1 MTLMEAIEKFRQ
13 RCENDPKIKEF
24 REKLEADLKAK
35 AEAEA
40 KSEWLNECI

>member
-1 MTLMEAIEKFRQ
+1 MTLHEAIEKFRE
-13 RCENDPKIKEF
+13 RCENSPKVKEL

-40 KSEWLNECI
+40 KSE